1 MEFSR
6 EFMDKIR
13 ESFGD
18 LETIYPNLAGLEIL
32 LGMEMDDILRKTVE
46 EESRF
51 FSINKEDL
59 DECIKKLNEKIK
71 AGDTITA
78 ADIFE
83 SRGFDQDTAPD
94 YKHAAT
100 GKPTRKVYEDLSYI
114 ASMES
119 TRCRMLIDKLKAT
132 IELLDAQQK
141 YYDTMSMIECDN
153 EHFGFDLSI

>member
-32 LGMEMDDILRKTVE
+32 LGMEMDDIHRKTVE
-46 EESRF
+46 E
-51 FSINKEDL
+51 
-59 DECIKKLNEKIK
+59 
-71 AGDTITA
+71 GDTVTV

-83 SRGFDQDTAPD
+83 SLGFDRDIAPD
-94 YKHAAT
+94 YKQAAT
-100 GKPTRKVYEDLSYI
+100 GKPARKVYEDLSYI
-114 ASMES
+114 AAMES

-141 YYDTMSMIECDN
+141 YYDTMSMIERDN